1 MYALSRSLLLIHSL
15 SKLLTSKLVISLNDI
30 SMGSKS
36 SEYSI
41 VFGGM
46 AKLKPLYRTIFSW

>member
-1 MYALSRSLLLIHSL
+1 MYALSRSLLLVHSL

-36 SEYSI
+36 SEHSI

-46 AKLKPLYRTIFSW
+46 AKLKP

>member
-15 SKLLTSKLVISLNDI
+15 SKLLISKLVISLNDI

-36 SEYSI
+36 SEHSI

-46 AKLKPLYRTIFSW
+46 AKLKPLHRTIFSW